1 MHNLGGFMDNLEN
14 HNILELFLN
23 DDVQKLLDH
32 FAGML
37 DLRVT
42 FFSRFGLPIRRGK
55 EMPNTPYC
63 KFIQNNLGHL
73 EECQDIDK
81 TMREKVTDTLQP
93 LSYVCHAGLREIIS
107 PVVIG
112 NRLAGFLMVGQ
123 FRTGDTVPACA
134 LSYCKTEEEKAE
146 LKLKFAQ
153 LPKLSEEQLE
163 NLIGTLQI
171 LIDYIAARELAFFQP
186 DPLKAAID
194 EYINEHYQED
204 VYLADVANMLGKS
217 ISSVA
222 QFLRNKYHTCFKDLL
237 IERRLCAAEDYWKK
251 HPYASIKE
259 CAEIA
264 GFNDQ
269 FYFSRIFRKK
279 RALSPRE
286 FRSRWNH

>member
-1 MHNLGGFMDNLEN
+1 MDNLDN

-23 DDVQKLLDH
+23 DDVQQLLDH

-55 EMPNTPYC
+55 EMPNTAYC
-63 KFIQNNLGHL
+63 KFIQHNLGHL

-81 TMREKVTDTLQP
+81 AMREKVTESCQP
-93 LSYVCHAGLREIIS
+93 LSYICHAGLREIIA

-123 FRTGDTVPACA
+123 FRTSDSVPACA
-134 LSYCKTEEEKAE
+134 LAYCKNEEEKTE
-146 LKLKFAQ
+146 LKLKYAQ
-153 LPKLSEEQLE
+153 LPKLSEERLE
-163 NLIGTLQI
+163 SLIGTLQI
-171 LIDYIAARELAFFQP
+171 LIDYIAARELAVFRP
-186 DPLKAAID
+186 DPLKSAID
-194 EYINEHYQED
+194 DYIDKHYQED
-204 VYLADVANMLGKS
+204 VYLADVAAMLNKS

-251 HPYASIKE
+251 HPCASIKE
-259 CAEIA
+259 CAESA
-264 GFNDQ
+264 GFKDQ

-286 FRSRWNH
+286 FRARWNH